1 MQPHTCAM
9 PRAGRSRACHQGCAR
24 ARRERARPPRQL
36 NACAAIPTPRITP
49 TADAARATQTLGRT
63 GTVASELGPDV
74 DTEWG
79 SCCELALDAS
89 VAVALDE
96 AGPPPPP
103 VLGYFAEDELTRLA
117 PSGAIEIEEGERVRV
132 CKDVAVKVRVMRSVL
147 RLVGDRTL
155 ESDLRPICG
164 GGKAEA
170 EEWTLVDR
178 CRRLFAAIQSD
189 TSKGMS
195 AAHYVRFCK
204 NAGLLE
210 LGAFAKADLE
220 IMHTQLCAS
229 RSGARTS
236 RPKN

>member
-1 MQPHTCAM
+1 M

-89 VAVALDE
+89 VAIALDE

-132 CKDVAVKVRVMRSVL
+132 CKDVAVKVRPPHQRAATPPVL
-147 RLVGDRTL
+147 PRLATPPALHPRRVGGERA
-155 ESDLRPICG
+155 RARGRG
-164 GGKAEA
+164 G
-170 EEWTLVDR
+170 
-178 CRRLFAAIQSD
+178 
-189 TSKGMS
+189 
-195 AAHYVRFCK
+195 
-204 NAGLLE
+204 
-210 LGAFAKADLE
+210 
-220 IMHTQLCAS
+220 
-229 RSGARTS
+229 
-236 RPKN
+236 